1 MTKRL
6 WLMFGNWQK
15 AFVLGR
21 TLSYKFVYIGVE
33 LDRSK
38 TVFAILAMPEKCEAG
53 HQCKRKISTL
63 CKGRKGMRHPNSFR
77 RSTSRPPA
85 SSDHR
90 RASPWR
96 SLRGV

>member
-53 HQCKRKISTL
+53 HQCKRKIGTL
-63 CKGRKGMRHPNSFR
+63 CKGRKGMRHPNSF
-77 RSTSRPPA
+77 PP
-85 SSDHR
+85 
-90 RASPWR
+90 
-96 SLRGV
+96 LNE

>member
-1 MTKRL
+1 MIDDKT
-6 WLMFGNWQK
+6 
-15 AFVLGR
+15 FVADVWKLAESFVVGR

-63 CKGRKGMRHPNSFR
+63 CKGRKGMRHPNSF
-77 RSTSRPPA
+77 PP
-85 SSDHR
+85 
-90 RASPWR
+90 
-96 SLRGV
+96 LNE

>member
-1 MTKRL
+1 
-6 WLMFGNWQK
+6 MFGNWQK

-38 TVFAILAMPEKCEAG
+38 TVFAILAMPEKSEAG

-63 CKGRKGMRHPNSFR
+63 CKGRKGMRHPNSF
-77 RSTSRPPA
+77 PP
-85 SSDHR
+85 
-90 RASPWR
+90 
-96 SLRGV
+96 LNE